1 MATLTVWKF
10 DDESGA
16 ARAADVLKNLADEQ
30 LITIEDAA
38 VVSWPVGKKKP
49 KTKQLD
55 SGNAALGGAFWGFL
69 FGLLFFMPFLGMAVG
84 AVAGGLSGSLSEV
97 GIDDG
102 FVASVRSKLTPGTS
116 ALFLMSSGAVFDKVH
131 EAFSATHAELIQT
144 NLDTEQEARLRAAFA
159 DD

>member
-16 ARAADVLKNLADEQ
+16 EQAADVLKRLEEEQ
-30 LITIEDAA
+30 LITVEDAA
-38 VVSWPVGKKKP
+38 IVSWPVGKRKP

-55 SGNAALGGAFWGFL
+55 SGNATYGGAFWGFL
-69 FGLLFFMPFLGMAVG
+69 FGLLFFMPLIGMAVG
-84 AVAGGLSGSLSEV
+84 AVVGGLSGSLSDV

-102 FVASVRSKLTPGTS
+102 FVSSVRSKLTPGTS

-131 EAFSATHAELIQT
+131 EAFSQTHADLIQT
-144 NLDTEQEARLRAAFA
+144 NLDREQEDRLRAAFA